1 MPRSGFLIGLLAGG
15 FLLACGDGGIEPITE
30 LPRPLTGAESQL
42 VAADNRFAFKLLGAV
57 AAGESGRNVFVS
69 PLSVGMALGMTYNGA
84 AGATEAAMRQTLELG
99 DLPLADIN
107 ASYRSVIDLLRNLDP
122 SVEFTI
128 ANSLWYRQGFTP
140 APDFLDRVV
149 TFFDAT
155 VTALDFSDPAAAG
168 TINQW
173 VNDQTGGRIPE
184 IVTPPIPEL
193 TIAYLINAIY
203 FKGDWTWQFER
214 NLTHPGPF
222 HRADGS
228 EASVPLMST
237 GDVIPLRYG
246 MVGDAQVLD
255 LSYGGGAYRMTIVLP
270 RQSET
275 LTALAARA
283 TADAW
288 AAWVSALDSSEA
300 TVVLPKF
307 TLEYEQSLQDE
318 LSALGMEAAFC
329 DSGTA
334 DFTAMFPAEEACI
347 SSVKHKTFVDVN
359 EEGTEAAAA
368 TSVEIGLTSAPP
380 TLTVDRP
387 FIMAIREALSGTIL
401 FLGVI
406 GDPGA

>member
-1 MPRSGFLIGLLAGG
+1 MRHSAIASLLVGLLPV
-15 FLLACGDGGIEPITE
+15 ACGEGGVEPITQ
-30 LPRPLTGAESQL
+30 LPRALTAAESDL
-42 VAADNRFAFKLLGAV
+42 LAADNAFAFKLLGAI
-57 AAGESGRNVFVS
+57 AGTEQAPNLFIS
-69 PLSVGMALGMTYNGA
+69 PLSVGMALGMAYNGS
-84 AGATEAAMRQTLELG
+84 AGETEAAMRQTLELG
-99 DLPLADIN
+99 GLSLDDIN

-140 APDFLDRVV
+140 APAFLDRVV

-155 VTALDFSDPAAAG
+155 VTGLDFNDPGAAS

-173 VNDQTGGRIPE
+173 VDDQTNGRIPE
-184 IVTPPIPEL
+184 IVTPPIPAL

-203 FKGDWTWQFER
+203 FKGDWTHQFDPSR
-214 NLTHPGPF
+214 TAPGPF

-228 EASVPLMST
+228 EASIPLMRAQGEMPLQYARA
-237 GDVIPLRYG
+237 GDV
-246 MVGDAQVLD
+246 QVLD
-255 LSYGGGAYRMTIVLP
+255 LPYGGGAYRMTIVLP
-270 RQSET
+270 DQPE
-275 LTALAARA
+275 ALAALALRA

-288 AAWVSALDSSEA
+288 EGWVAMLDSTEA
-300 TVVLPKF
+300 QVILPKF
-307 TLEYEQSLQDE
+307 TLSYEQSLQDE
-318 LSALGMEAAFC
+318 LTALGMEVAFC
-329 DSGTA
+329 ESPLA
-334 DFTAMFPAEEACI
+334 NFTAMFPTEQACI

-401 FLGVI
+401 FLGLI